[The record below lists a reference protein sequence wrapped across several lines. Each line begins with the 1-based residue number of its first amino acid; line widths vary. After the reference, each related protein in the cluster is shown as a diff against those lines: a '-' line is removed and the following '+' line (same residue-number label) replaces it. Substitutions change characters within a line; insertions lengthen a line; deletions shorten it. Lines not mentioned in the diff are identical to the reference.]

1 MSKKIMQEYLVLG
14 GKHHGEVWRGVY
26 PAMGLNL
33 SKHDERFGQFFDR
46 SGQKKVELSRKEQ
59 YFITEWL
66 SPEGYTYLLATAE
79 DLTEFNIE
87 EEIGRIAPPLRP
99 LDSAIEDW
107 A

>member
-46 SGQKKVELSRKEQ
+46 SGQKKVELSR
-59 YFITEWL
+59 
-66 SPEGYTYLLATAE
+66 
-79 DLTEFNIE
+79 
-87 EEIGRIAPPLRP
+87 
-99 LDSAIEDW
+99 
-107 A
+107 